1 MSLVTFSGNDPRQNA
16 SEFWNFVEQKINF
29 SLGKTLSTEPI
40 ALASHQNR
48 RKALFGSLLTE
59 TSLEWFNT
67 VDPTRNLDQIKE
79 CFINRFKDSRDQ
91 CKYRLEVED
100 ATRQ

>member
-1 MSLVTFSGNDPRQNA
+1 MRLVGIVAP
-16 SEFWNFVEQKINF
+16 
-29 SLGKTLSTEPI
+29 G
-40 ALASHQNR
+40 
-48 RKALFGSLLTE
+48 
-59 TSLEWFNT
+59 

-100 ATRQ
+100 ATRQEDELIKSISILLNMLLIGDDLRGYPQV